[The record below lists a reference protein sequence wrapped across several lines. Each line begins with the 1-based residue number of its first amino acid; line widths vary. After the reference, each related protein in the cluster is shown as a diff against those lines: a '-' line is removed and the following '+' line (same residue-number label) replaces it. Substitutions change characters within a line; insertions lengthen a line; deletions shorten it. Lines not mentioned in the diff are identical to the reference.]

1 LRSRSP
7 EAVVAGDQRQLY
19 AALVASLEIRSGPL
33 TGQTIELTN
42 EVVIGRENAD
52 LTIDDAEISR
62 RHAVVRSV
70 VGAVEVEDLGSS
82 NGTFVDEERIEAPT
96 RVGGGAKIRLGATV
110 LEVTGVLPVQAT
122 RVSGVADPQVT
133 RARPIVD
140 PQATKARPIA
150 DPQVTRARPIADP
163 QVTKARPIADPQVT
177 RARPIAE
184 PQTTD
189 PGRAPAEVAGAA
201 SVPAP
206 SPRAPAA
213 APGSA
218 RNVSLVVGE
227 FVPPTAR
234 RSRGL
239 ASRSWVPTVLSFG
252 TVVLTAIALVI
263 YFAAQ

>member
-1 LRSRSP
+1 
-7 EAVVAGDQRQLY
+7 VVAGDQRQLY

-52 LTIDDAEISR
+52 VTIDDAEISR

-82 NGTFVDEERIEAPT
+82 NGTFVDGQRIDAPT

-122 RVSGVADPQVT
+122 RVSGVADPELT

-140 PQATKARPIA
+140 PQATRARPIV
-150 DPQVTRARPIADP
+150 DPQVTRARAIVDP
-163 QVTKARPIADPQVT
+163 QVTRARAIVDPQVT

-213 APGSA
+213 APGAPAAAPGSA
-218 RNVSLVVGE
+218 RSVSLVVGE

-252 TVVLTAIALVI
+252 TVVLAAIALVI